1 MYRANGCYYRTAMID
16 TLVASSTSME
26 SVTVHFFCDYA
37 DQKTLYAVE
46 IFGSLA
52 KQLLSAFKRIPEEM
66 EKMIRNAY
74 GDDTLI
80 PDASTVLEILLAAV
94 KLFSRVYIV
103 LDGVDE
109 CRGEDRLEVIA
120 AIRTMSSADPE
131 KSALRLFVSSRGDVD
146 IERALEYSIHLQ
158 VNAEN
163 ISPDIKSFIAGIIK
177 DKEHSGDLSVRD
189 PGLLNEIIAVLA
201 DKADGM
207 YENLFLN
214 PILFD

>member
-1 MYRANGCYYRTAMID
+1 MID

-37 DQKTLYAVE
+37 DQKTLCAVE

-74 GDDTLI
+74 GDGTLI

-131 KSALRLFVSSRGDVD
+131 KSALGCLFRAVEMSTLRGRWNTAFTCRSTPKTSHLTSNRSSR
-146 IERALEYSIHLQ
+146 ALLKTK
-158 VNAEN
+158 N
-163 ISPDIKSFIAGIIK
+163 IRGI
-177 DKEHSGDLSVRD
+177 SLSETLV
-189 PGLLNEIIAVLA
+189 
-201 DKADGM
+201 
-207 YENLFLN
+207 F
-214 PILFD
+214 